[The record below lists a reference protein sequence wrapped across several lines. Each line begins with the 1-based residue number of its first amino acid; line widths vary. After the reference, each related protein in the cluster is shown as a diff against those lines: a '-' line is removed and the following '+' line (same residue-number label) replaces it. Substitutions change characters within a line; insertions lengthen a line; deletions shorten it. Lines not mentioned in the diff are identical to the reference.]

1 MNQRPNSA
9 IQQMNQRPLPIAAQ
23 NSSPKQQ
30 MNQRPLLKAAQI
42 ISPSQ
47 YLVDLEFW
55 CLLKW
60 MPPAWWVDAFDGMAA
75 GPFGYCD
82 PKAGSD
88 VALCRIGLQF
98 WTVDHV
104 LAGLLIVGGE
114 GNIMLPARC
123 SSAAIVVFAGT
134 DVAKPCWSCWNAMLA
149 AVVWICGISA
159 DERMSPCDD
168 EASAGLVRTD
178 AVAATPGF

>member
-1 MNQRPNSA
+1 MLECGRLSNGC
-9 IQQMNQRPLPIAAQ
+9 AAEFVAGVLILYFC
-23 NSSPKQQ
+23 KAE
-30 MNQRPLLKAAQI
+30 RLKMLDHSVCLATDAVYAVF
-42 ISPSQ
+42 PA
-47 YLVDLEFW
+47 LDL
-55 CLLKW
+55 
-60 MPPAWWVDAFDGMAA
+60 A
-75 GPFGYCD
+75 
-82 PKAGSD
+82 
-88 VALCRIGLQF
+88 
-98 WTVDHV
+98 V
-104 LAGLLIVGGE
+104 LAGLLIAGGE

-134 DVAKPCWSCWNAMLA
+134 NVAKPCWSCWNAMLA